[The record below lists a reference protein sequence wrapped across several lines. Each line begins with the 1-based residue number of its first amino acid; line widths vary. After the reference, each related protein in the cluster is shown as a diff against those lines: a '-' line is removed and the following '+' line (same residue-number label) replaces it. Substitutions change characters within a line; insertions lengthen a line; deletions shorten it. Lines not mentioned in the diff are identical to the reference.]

1 MDSLLS
7 QGDARHGS
15 SQLLPA
21 VDLLWIPLGA
31 GARVVR
37 TSGTVYEA
45 VSALAQ
51 RRRPCALYH
60 SALEVIVPEGRFTI
74 EMTPIPD
81 RHGERRGAVAEGAVG
96 TRWAGRL
103 RVFRYEIR
111 RWRDGVI
118 PDASQAIY
126 DPVSLCDD
134 LACAQRILDLV
145 PSVPTPVWGR
155 DDLDTGDMWNSNSV
169 VSWLLSRGGV
179 DTAPLRPPRGGRAPG
194 WDAGL
199 VVAAPKWSPPKTVLA

>member
-21 VDLLWIPLGA
+21 VHLLWIPLGA

-45 VSALAQ
+45 VSALTH

-60 SALEVIVPEGRFTI
+60 SALEVVVPEGRFTI

-81 RHGERRGAVAEGAVG
+81 HHGQRRGAVAEGAVG

-118 PDASQAIY
+118 PDA
-126 DPVSLCDD
+126 
-134 LACAQRILDLV
+134 
-145 PSVPTPVWGR
+145 
-155 DDLDTGDMWNSNSV
+155 
-169 VSWLLSRGGV
+169 VSWLLTRGGV
-179 DTAPLRPPRGGRAPG
+179 DSAPIRG
-194 WDAGL
+194 
-199 VVAAPKWSPPKTVLA
+199 WSPKEDDQR